1 MEGRSPRPTGQDAP
15 RVDGAGP
22 TTLADEIAQKSPIG
36 VALIDGDGLMR
47 RINPAFGDIYGHRA
61 DDLLGHSFTL
71 LYPPDRR
78 EFVLQLHRRFLA
90 GEGELNGDWD
100 LLRPDGSALSV
111 VERSVRLRDE
121 HGRPCRVLYVV
132 DDTVRREAERAL
144 RATHRFTQSVLD
156 GLSAHVCVID
166 HAGSIIAVNR
176 AWRDFAAAN
185 GAAAGA
191 VRKGADYIAV
201 CEAAVRSGAPDATEA
216 GPFLDLL
223 RDALA
228 GRRHQFEIAYTC
240 HSPTAQRW
248 FIARVSCI
256 DGSSPPSFVIAHDDV
271 TELQQA
277 QALLRRQASTDE
289 LTDTLNRRHF
299 RLTLNAEFERVRR
312 QPGLRSAVLSFD
324 VDHFKCVNDT
334 WGHAAGDAMLQ
345 HITRRV
351 RQHTRV
357 IDVVAR
363 IGGEEFA
370 LLLPD
375 ITLDEAVALGRRLGS
390 DVATHPLV
398 IDGQRI
404 DVTISSGISLLDAA
418 DDSAEAAL
426 LRADQALYDAKNA
439 GRNTVRW
446 RLRE

>member
-1 MEGRSPRPTGQDAP
+1 
-15 RVDGAGP
+15 
-22 TTLADEIAQKSPIG
+22 
-36 VALIDGDGLMR
+36 
-47 RINPAFGDIYGHRA
+47 
-61 DDLLGHSFTL
+61 
-71 LYPPDRR
+71 
-78 EFVLQLHRRFLA
+78 
-90 GEGELNGDWD
+90 
-100 LLRPDGSALSV
+100 V

-121 HGRPCRVLYVV
+121 HGRPCRVVYVV

-166 HAGSIIAVNR
+166 HVGSIIAVNR

-185 GAAAGA
+185 GAAPGA
-191 VRKGADYIAV
+191 VRKGANYIAV
-201 CEAAVRSGAPDATEA
+201 CEAAERSGAPDATEA

-228 GRRHQFEIAYTC
+228 GRRRQFEIAYTC

-248 FIARVSCI
+248 FIAPVSRI
-256 DGSSPPSFVIAHDDV
+256 DGSDPPSFVIAHDDV

-299 RLTLNAEFERVRR
+299 RLALNAEFERVRR
-312 QPGLRSAVLSFD
+312 QPGLCSAVLTFD
-324 VDHFKCVNDT
+324 VDHFKRVNDT

-351 RQHTRV
+351 RGHTRV

-375 ITLDEAVALGRRLGS
+375 TTLDEAVALGRRLGS
-390 DVATHPLV
+390 DIATHPLA
-398 IDGQRI
+398 IDGQHI
-404 DVTISSGISLLDAA
+404 DVSISSGISLLDAA
-418 DDSAEAAL
+418 DDSAEAAQ